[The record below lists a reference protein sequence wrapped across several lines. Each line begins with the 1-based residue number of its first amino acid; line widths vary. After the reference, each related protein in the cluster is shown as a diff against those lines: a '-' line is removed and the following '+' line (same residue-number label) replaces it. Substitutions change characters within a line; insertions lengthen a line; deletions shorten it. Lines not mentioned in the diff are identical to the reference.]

1 MSYILKK
8 ASNVPTGFL
17 GYLHS
22 FRGAA
27 IIKIVLGHAVAA
39 AFIAAYGTFDE
50 SHPLI
55 MVSEIFYHDS
65 TLYFAIISGLL
76 FTRVLE
82 PKGYFKFFSSKVRN
96 ILLPY
101 LFFTL
106 VFTFITIRFHDAKS
120 FQEGLGFYFSK
131 VYRNLIYGKANFAL
145 WYIPVLIVLY
155 LATPVL
161 HRLQKTNTWTKII
174 FFGVMFI
181 PLVVSRIQMVGDYI
195 FKFETV
201 VYFMGAYALGMYLG
215 TDLETKFQTIKKHKA
230 AIVVTAIVSTGLL
243 FYLYAEKID
252 MLGRVSLRESVF
264 YIQKILFAI
273 IFIMLLKRLG
283 NSQPKWLKPIARD
296 SFSIY
301 FMHGSILYASYHWF
315 MFIIGIKTIE
325 PFNIVFGSV
334 FLIVF
339 SISVSMAVV
348 FVFRKVFGKYSRM
361 IVGA

>member
-1 MSYILKK
+1 MKEATI
-8 ASNVPTGFL
+8 NPPNFL

-22 FRGAA
+22 FRGLA
-27 IIKIVLGHAVAA
+27 IIKIVLGHALAA
-39 AFIAAYGTFDE
+39 AFIAAYGAFDE

-55 MVSEIFYHDS
+55 MASEIFYHDS

-82 PKGYFKFFSSKVRN
+82 PRGYYKFFSSKVKN

-106 VFTFITIRFHDAKS
+106 VLTFISIRFHDTKS
-120 FQEGLGFYFSK
+120 FQEGLVYYFSK
-131 VYRNLIYGKANFAL
+131 VFRNLIYGKANFAL

-161 HRLQKTNTWTKII
+161 QGLQKISKWTRIV
-174 FFGVMFI
+174 FFAVMFI

-201 VYFMGAYALGMYLG
+201 IYFMGAYALGMYLG
-215 TDLETKFQTIKKHKA
+215 TDLEAKFQSIKKCKT
-230 AIVVTAIVSTGLL
+230 AIVVTAVASTGLL
-243 FYLYAEKID
+243 FYLYIVKMD
-252 MLGRVSLRESVF
+252 MVGAISVRESVF
-264 YIQKILFAI
+264 YIQKIAFAI
-273 IFIMLLKRLG
+273 IFMMLLKRLG
-283 NSQPKWLKPIARD
+283 DAQPRWLKPIARD

-301 FMHGSILYASYHWF
+301 FMHGSILYASSHLF
-315 MFIIGIKTIE
+315 MFVIENKTIA
-325 PFNIVFGSV
+325 PLNIVFGSI

-339 SISVSMAVV
+339 SISVSMLVV

-361 IVGA
+361 IVGS